1 MANEN
6 YYSIHLEMDGL
17 DRPEVDYLPN
27 AIDQLKRWVDDAV
40 RDNGDPTLMT
50 LATST
55 FEGKPSVRTMFLRR
69 LDERGL
75 LFFTNYESKKG
86 KQLLQNPYA
95 SACFY
100 WPSRGRE
107 VRIDGYVH
115 RAADGESDEYFSKC
129 EESVQVSLWAF
140 PQSQVVQSRKYL
152 ETLCSDF
159 REEVA
164 GKKIPRPSNW
174 GGYILEPQQVDFLQL
189 RSNGIHDRLQYT
201 LFNGD
206 WQLDRLSP

>member
-69 LDERGL
+69 LD
-75 LFFTNYESKKG
+75 
-86 KQLLQNPYA
+86 
-95 SACFY
+95 
-100 WPSRGRE
+100 
-107 VRIDGYVH
+107 
-115 RAADGESDEYFSKC
+115 
-129 EESVQVSLWAF
+129 
-140 PQSQVVQSRKYL
+140 
-152 ETLCSDF
+152 
-159 REEVA
+159 
-164 GKKIPRPSNW
+164 
-174 GGYILEPQQVDFLQL
+174 
-189 RSNGIHDRLQYT
+189 
-201 LFNGD
+201 
-206 WQLDRLSP
+206 